1 MHRYTSR
8 VFGNKTNLVAEQPEQ
23 DSGFSAATLSVRA
36 QKKIASK
43 LSTRKTTKF
52 FLSDAV
58 VRVFDSFYKVLRTY
72 YPKKDSEKV
81 VKNIIKLAVKMALLA
96 RNDLLSEADVVRLMN
111 VQKQL
116 HNLTLTIISFVQV
129 RYSFERSYLI
139 DLLKKMQSSLTPL
152 VSLKLSDKSTR
163 RLEHVIAHLTNIG
176 FLDIVFKVDG
186 PHAEVLAEFIS
197 GLEDLVENKD
207 L

>member
-81 VKNIIKLAVKMALLA
+81 
-96 RNDLLSEADVVRLMN
+96 
-111 VQKQL
+111 
-116 HNLTLTIISFVQV
+116 